1 MQTKLSLLSRAASV
15 AAFVAL
21 ALPALAQTSQTTAPT
36 TPSITAPGNVKP
48 GADGVAPKTE
58 KKKHVAKKDTK
69 TAQQKQTAE
78 KAAKKLPPA
87 SPASSDGA
95 K

>member
-1 MQTKLSLLSRAASV
+1 
-15 AAFVAL
+15 
-21 ALPALAQTSQTTAPT
+21 
-36 TPSITAPGNVKP
+36 
-48 GADGVAPKTE
+48 
-58 KKKHVAKKDTK
+58 VAKKDTK